1 MMKRQ
6 QYTNTILMVEPV
18 NFNYNPETA
27 VNNYFQNQVDDE
39 AETIQ
44 NQALAEFKNMVSTL
58 RSKGV
63 NVITIKDTLDPHTP
77 DSIFPN
83 NWISFHEDGTVVQY
97 PMYATNRRLER
108 REEDVLSLLEEK
120 GFEITD
126 VLDFTT
132 AEDDDIFLEGT
143 GSIILDRVN
152 DLAYAAISQRT
163 DEDLFIEFCEE
174 LEYTPIIFNANQT
187 VDGKRLPIYHT
198 NVMMCIAD
206 DYAVICLATIDD
218 KKERKYVVENLK
230 ESGKEIIA
238 ITEEQMHKFA
248 GNMLQVGGLGQKY
261 LVMSKTAFNSLTED
275 QINIIQKYNPI
286 LPVEID
292 LIEKLGG
299 GSARCMMAEVF
310 LPKNN

>member
-1 MMKRQ
+1 MKRK

-18 NFNYNPETA
+18 NFNYNPQTA
-27 VNNYFQNQVDDE
+27 VNNYFQNQVDEE
-39 AETIQ
+39 AEKIQ
-44 NQALAEFKNMVSTL
+44 QQALEEFKGMVSTL

-63 NVITIKDTLDPHTP
+63 NVITIKDTPNPHTP

-97 PMYATNRRLER
+97 PMYAENRRLER

-120 GFEITD
+120 GFNITD
-126 VLDFTT
+126 VLDFTE
-132 AEDDDIFLEGT
+132 AENEEIFLEGT
-143 GSIILDRVN
+143 GSIILDREN
-152 DLAYAAISQRT
+152 DIAYAAISQRT
-163 DEDLFIEFCEE
+163 DEELFIEFCEE
-174 LEYTPIIFNANQT
+174 LEYTPVVFNANQT

-198 NVMMCIAD
+198 NVMMCVAD
-206 DYAVICLATIDD
+206 EYAIICLSTIDD

-230 ESGKEIIA
+230 DAGKEIIA
-238 ITEEQMHKFA
+238 ITEEQMHQFA

-261 LVMSKTAFNSLTED
+261 LVMSQTAFNSLTEE
-275 QINIIQKYNPI
+275 QKTTIEKYNPI
-286 LPVEID
+286 LPVKID

-310 LPKNN
+310 LPKN